1 MSHREFPTP
10 YGRPHCQECKLLWA
24 DVQIVDKI
32 RTDPETGIEYP
43 VHKILCNYCY
53 DAWLKKMRARKRRL
67 EQRIQRARRNA

>member
-10 YGRPHCQECKLLWA
+10 VDRPHCQGCKILWA
-24 DVQIVDKI
+24 DVRINAGTKDEPDI
-32 RTDPETGIEYP
+32 RL
-43 VHKILCNYCY
+43 LCNYCY